1 MENNLHNIYLFR
13 AIEAYPWE
21 LEKAVEA
28 LNYALSYEP
37 ENVRALCLMA
47 QLQVEQL
54 GDFELAK
61 SYYQKAL
68 AVSLEIP
75 NVYAEYI
82 RFLIN
87 YGDLDEAQ
95 QLIDFALTVKG
106 IDKAIIMIKQGFLHE
121 VKGEFDL
128 AIEAIKEAKLFALNN
143 EFLNYADDAISR
155 VNKKRKFVKS
165 KEQKLESSQKKN
177 EVQTKTNWFQN
188 RLNNL
193 L

>member
-106 IDKAIIMIKQGFLHE
+106 IDKAIIMINQGFLYE

-128 AIEAIKEAKLFALNN
+128 AEEAIKEAKLFALNN
-143 EFLNYADDAISR
+143 EFFNYTDDAISR